1 MNVIYFI
8 SDFSA
13 TYLLCQHCRE
23 AGFHRNFSLKEQ
35 IRDVTGS
42 SILKGRGRNNI
53 PMRLSENSNF
63 SQTLRY
69 AQKIIL
75 EISTI
80 YLR

>member
-23 AGFHRNFSLKEQ
+23 TGFHRNFSLKEQ

-53 PMRLSENSNF
+53 PRQALGYRSGSVDFEE
-63 SQTLRY
+63 
-69 AQKIIL
+69 QKAL
-75 EISTI
+75 
-80 YLR
+80 